1 MTDTLVAP
9 DTTTDRTSSRAVA
22 NPTDGDALDRL
33 LQSFR
38 VLQLHHAH
46 VLHHEAA
53 VRGLNETDLR
63 LVFFLG
69 VNTCGGVTPKQAG
82 EYLELSTGAVTSLV
96 DRLERRG
103 HLERQPNP
111 SDRRSVLVQLTDSGR
126 EIAATIG
133 GVYRSVFRESI
144 PTEHL
149 LALAH
154 GFDQMSAALA
164 RVTTVPAPCE

>member
-9 DTTTDRTSSRAVA
+9 DTTTDRTSSRDVA
-22 NPTDGDALDRL
+22 SPTDGDPLDRL

-46 VLHHEAA
+46 VLHHEA
-53 VRGLNETDLR
+53 VRRGLNETDLR

-69 VNTCGGVTPKQAG
+69 VNRCSGITPKQAG
-82 EYLELSTGAVTSLV
+82 EYLELSTGAVTSLI
-96 DRLERRG
+96 DRLERHG

-111 SDRRSVLVQLTDSGR
+111 TDRRSVLVQLTDSGR

-133 GVYRSVFRESI
+133 EVYRSVFRESI
-144 PTEHL
+144 PAEHL
-149 LALAH
+149 LALAS
-154 GFDQMSAALA
+154 GFDQMSDALA
-164 RVTTVPAPCE
+164 RVTSVPAPCE